1 MGFHFPAFLS
11 YFPGCFAS
19 GLAAFFHNSA
29 LSRKG
34 QRQAQTLALC
44 ASLGL
49 LPPFSATGGG
59 GIRPRQARSTT
70 ASSRASSVSPSNSGN
85 YVFSGNRLISAI
97 AGPGTN
103 RRFPPVAEIESAVR
117 SAETSNLP
125 CGELRR
131 LSLRI
136 LTALVGVWG
145 G

>member
-85 YVFSGNRLISAI
+85 YVFSGNRAISAI
-97 AGPGTN
+97 AGPGCSTPWLGSGAN
-103 RRFPPVAEIESAVR
+103 SPSVLFFAHHM
-117 SAETSNLP
+117 ETLENIRKTMDSRCFAN
-125 CGELRR
+125 
-131 LSLRI
+131 
-136 LTALVGVWG
+136 
-145 G
+145 